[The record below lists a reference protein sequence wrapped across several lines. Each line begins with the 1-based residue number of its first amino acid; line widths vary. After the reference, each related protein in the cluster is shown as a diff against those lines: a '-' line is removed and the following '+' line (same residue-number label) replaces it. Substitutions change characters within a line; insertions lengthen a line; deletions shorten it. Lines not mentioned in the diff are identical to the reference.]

1 MRTIPLTLYRFD
13 ELPSDKA
20 KQRAVDDYAALFG
33 YTWADEAIDSLR
45 KLAEHFGGKMADYSI
60 DYFKCSYSSATFG
73 MPDLEPD
80 EIERLLARLG
90 GFNPETLRGLGDCVL
105 TGYCADESAI
115 DGFRQAFHRGE
126 RDLSKLMASAFD
138 SWLEDAQADC
148 ASFYSFEQF
157 AEHSDA
163 NDYEYTA
170 SGKFHSGTPEN
181 IPSLAA

>member
-1 MRTIPLTLYRFD
+1 MRTIPITIYRFD

-33 YTWADEAIDSLR
+33 YTWADEAIASLR
-45 KLAEHFGGKMADYSI
+45 KLAEHFHGKLKDYSI
-60 DYFKCSYSSATFG
+60 DFFKCSYSDATFD

-80 EIERLLARLG
+80 EIGHLLARLG
-90 GFNPETLRGLGDCVL
+90 GFNPETQRGLGDCVL
-105 TGYCADESAI
+105 TGYCADENAI
-115 DGFRQAFHRGE
+115 DGFRKAFHEGE
-126 RDLSKLMASAFD
+126 RDLNKLMASAFA

-148 ASFYSFEQF
+148 ADFYSFEQF

-170 SGKFHSGTPEN
+170 SGAFYSCSGN
-181 IPSLAA
+181 HNALAA